1 MYPQI
6 GETAGR
12 IWEILNN
19 KGKVTIQQI
28 PKLLN
33 ENSMLSYQ
41 AIGWLARED
50 KIEYHSEGKKT
61 YISLNKTR

>member
-1 MYPQI
+1 MHNQI
-6 GETAGR
+6 GEIAGR

-33 ENSMLSYQ
+33 ENSILSYQ

-50 KIEYHSEGKKT
+50 KIEYYIEGNKT
-61 YISLNKTR
+61 YISLKNAP